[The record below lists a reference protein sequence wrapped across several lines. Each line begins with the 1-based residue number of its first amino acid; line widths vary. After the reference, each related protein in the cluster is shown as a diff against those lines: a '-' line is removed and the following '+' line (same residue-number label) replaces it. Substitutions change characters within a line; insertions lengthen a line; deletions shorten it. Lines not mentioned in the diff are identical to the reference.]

1 MMSLTCHSFGE
12 DIQDLQS
19 SGGVCKGNNFV
30 VKGLLNRVVVN
41 LYVLRALMVDGV
53 DNNLDGTNV
62 VNMQWSRVN
71 LREIKLC
78 EDTTQ
83 LDDFRAGNNHDTILY
98 LNRGLKYTILLLVFI
113 RDKSINKK

>member
-1 MMSLTCHSFGE
+1 
-12 DIQDLQS
+12 
-19 SGGVCKGNNFV
+19 
-30 VKGLLNRVVVN
+30 
-41 LYVLRALMVDGV
+41 
-53 DNNLDGTNV
+53 
-62 VNMQWSRVN
+62 VN